1 MDRKWLGLVETSVLT
16 LPSGELLRMSREY
29 AEREWDLAVGKFVGG
44 WAQDLYGGS
53 ESEHARLV
61 WDLIRTSEV
70 RSGLEWQ
77 YTFPRKDLL
86 VGEIWKDAPMVD
98 VPKWFTV
105 TMGVGM
111 VDAKVWQALVKTWLL
126 SEV

>member
-1 MDRKWLGLVETSVLT
+1 
-16 LPSGELLRMSREY
+16 
-29 AEREWDLAVGKFVGG
+29 
-44 WAQDLYGGS
+44 
-53 ESEHARLV
+53 
-61 WDLIRTSEV
+61 
-70 RSGLEWQ
+70 LEWQ